1 MTTVAPATTLVPFQP
16 VSPHGLA
23 GFLCEVTGSPVAFA
37 DCLACA
43 QSARNKGC
51 PLTAPVV
58 DVIIS
63 GIRPPDLANQLAAEH
78 GAEIGFSVTE
88 LLHCPRRQ
96 RLGQD
101 NTWYEKPAGL
111 YRMTRGSAVHD
122 YLSRGSGGMK
132 ECRLSWTFKFRGK
145 TVTLTGMPDL
155 VELRPEGVFVTD
167 YKVTENPPRDK
178 TIWICSSCNAS
189 VTKSGTKFL
198 CPNCGEIARSAA
210 YRTVEAARARSSHV
224 MQINLYGLLIEK
236 NIRQVAVALGAT
248 GEPPVCGGEV
258 LYLPPTLP
266 MRCPVPY
273 DREATMAFLKESL
286 KVLLSPSLPPILA
299 EEDEGKWE
307 CSFCP
312 LADACASLS

>member
-1 MTTVAPATTLVPFQP
+1 MTTVAPAANLVSTQP
-16 VSPHGLA
+16 ASPHGLA
-23 GFLCEVTGSPVAFA
+23 GFLCEVTGSPVTFA

-43 QSARNKGC
+43 KSAKNTGC
-51 PLTAPVV
+51 PLTVPIVQA
-58 DVIIS
+58 ILA

-96 RLGQD
+96 LLEQD
-101 NTWYEKPAGL
+101 HTWYEKPEGL
-111 YRMTRGSAVHD
+111 YRMTRGIAVHD
-122 YLSRGSGGMK
+122 YLSRGSGGLK

-145 TVTLTGMPDL
+145 IVTLTGMPDL
-155 VELRPEGVFVTD
+155 VELRSEGLFVTD

-178 TIWICSSCNAS
+178 TTWTCSGCNTA
-189 VTKSGTKFL
+189 VKKSGSKFL

-210 YRTVEAARARSSHV
+210 YRTVETAQARSSHV

-236 NIRQVAVALGAT
+236 NLRQVVAVLGAT

-266 MRCPVPY
+266 MRCSVPY
-273 DREATMAFLKESL
+273 NRETTMAFLKESL
-286 KVLLSPSLPPILA
+286 KVLLSPDLPPVLA

-307 CSFCP
+307 CGFCP
-312 LADACASLS
+312 LAEVCAST

>member
-1 MTTVAPATTLVPFQP
+1 VQAI
-16 VSPHGLA
+16 LA
-23 GFLCEVTGSPVAFA
+23 
-37 DCLACA
+37 
-43 QSARNKGC
+43 
-51 PLTAPVV
+51 
-58 DVIIS
+58 

-96 RLGQD
+96 LLEQD
-101 NTWYEKPAGL
+101 HTWYEKPEGL
-111 YRMTRGSAVHD
+111 YRMTRGIAVHD
-122 YLSRGSGGMK
+122 YLSRGSGGLK

-145 TVTLTGMPDL
+145 IVTLTGMPDL
-155 VELRPEGVFVTD
+155 VELRSEGLFVTD

-178 TIWICSSCNAS
+178 TTWTCSGCNTA
-189 VTKSGTKFL
+189 VKKSGSKFL

-210 YRTVEAARARSSHV
+210 YRTVETAQARSSHV

-236 NIRQVAVALGAT
+236 NLRQVVAVLGAT

-266 MRCPVPY
+266 MRCSVPY
-273 DREATMAFLKESL
+273 NRETTMAFLKESL
-286 KVLLSPSLPPILA
+286 KVLLSPDLPPVLA

-307 CSFCP
+307 CGFCP
-312 LADACASLS
+312 LAEVCAST